1 MFVNK
6 YLNNH
11 LDTSSTI
18 KSQAAV
24 IAEWN
29 MNFSDNILELGNYR
43 YRPTLGATEKYG
55 SIPNFYDPRDLGN
68 FYTGATDADVIVDG
82 GLEDDEETPIF
93 FRSIKQKEKLLY
105 SLEDCFGRF
114 RPRSGVNKF
123 RYNVNNK
130 FLHHSNPNMFNRPR
144 YYMGHK
150 TDKFKY
156 WTSYRTENGQEYGVS
171 NNFINGNNLI
181 EDTAPYVVYK
191 EPIPANRI
199 VVKVQTH
206 VGDIDLGPFSD
217 SSGIFPDPFYGK
229 SNSATP
235 VKWKIQYLKENI
247 WTDAISFDNLS
258 RRPDGGDVFDSSGY
272 VEVGYGLIIPEEY
285 RIGFVSNGEIPSTT
299 VLPENNDIG
308 QAYLL
313 KENDEDFGTYYVWTG
328 SSYQTFTPQYGW
340 YLGEQEVLET
350 TNFVTETN
358 NPKSYRLG
366 SGSPAEYP
374 EFMFISGLR
383 IVVDTMNNFGSTFDL
398 IELSPRLAVD
408 LTSKVVSYSIQKSA
422 SDLGISGL
430 PVGQLLASTG
440 GVQFFDYDQSFN
452 PLNEWNSQEGT
463 GSVISKYIN
472 RNTQIKFYE
481 IIHDVKIIDQL
492 NREVRTSFYVP
503 VKTMYSESFPKTNS
517 QSREV
522 QMDLRDLFFYFESVT
537 APEMLIPNASLS
549 YILATLLDSVGFT
562 NYVFKR
568 IPGEAE
574 PIIPYFFIAPDK
586 TLAEVLGDLAR
597 STQTAMFFDEYN
609 NFVTMSKDYILP
621 SEKDRAT
628 DMVLFGSTDQVS
640 EGIVE
645 NKTDERIPAI
655 ANIIDISSQDNNVYN
670 DGKINYI
677 TRYIQKSMGSI
688 KQAYVA
694 DKDITWIYKPALL
707 WEVTGAENLKPN
719 NGQTSTSNRYALA
732 AIPLNSNLDTS
743 LPTVVNH
750 EIVNNIIDLGEGVL
764 YIGRY
769 NGYFYANGEVIKYDA
784 VEYNVSVLPSSVN
797 NSGFVGGNV
806 WITSPQDYENYF
818 SKLSFNGKIYPTGR
832 VRIYAEPN
840 YETFAG
846 VTKLANGPVAKH
858 GRCQFGTGSLD
869 SDGNLLPI
877 FHSAGLDPYWS
888 DNDNVYGCRMKS
900 RFLFGNIN
908 YAGNTATGAAGVE
921 RSLATKSSR
930 SGLIKNYLAF
940 SHNEEISRKN
950 NLSSTSET
958 VQASALAFNG
968 PSFSAQESSI
978 DFLSY
983 VNKKLDNS
991 YKHFGT
997 RMRIIGKIENNETSV
1012 QTAAGATSYYT
1023 VTASNPQENVTI
1035 SGGSG
1040 GISALLNPETNNGYY
1055 YEIAA
1060 LSESN
1065 VDKYSASDG
1074 VANMFFYKIIK
1085 NIDYDVEANSEIV
1098 GASTTTSL
1106 VGQENGALTIN
1117 GNSVIIGQRIFV
1129 NKQTVQDQNGYYV
1142 VSSAGSS
1149 DSKWELTRDEEAVPV
1164 KLWSGLSSI
1173 VVDDGNFTGQSR
1185 VAAEEITKVYDLALE
1200 YQDFGGFR
1208 RFFLYL
1214 NDTQIAM
1221 VDDPNPLPLINANN
1235 MALFV
1240 RGGSHCMFENVY
1252 ALSNNYSQNTSF
1264 ELDAVANSIFT
1275 NKKDITANDSFRKYA
1290 ISGIV
1295 QPTYL
1300 SGISPAEPPKYNMY
1314 YEEFGTIMREVAYFN
1329 AKYDKAYPALYAT
1342 ISPTFN
1348 KIRGYTVSGF
1358 FAGAYGA
1365 EFLVFNA
1372 TDTFLFM
1379 DETVGN
1385 YLRIQ
1390 GITFTQDSSNELT
1403 VDDYFSRVSDFSNPR
1418 IKDDGTI
1425 LSPVIQREMFD
1436 DIKNS
1441 RTTYGRNEFNLD
1453 VPYIQNRDQATKLM
1467 EWIISKT
1474 MKPRKSIGVKVFANP
1489 TIQLGDIVTINYEED
1504 LVDVLVEKDKRF
1516 VVYNIEY
1523 GKSLMGPEMTAYL
1536 SEVV

>member
-1 MFVNK
+1 MFVNE
-6 YLNNH
+6 YLNKH

-18 KSQAAV
+18 KAQAAI

-29 MNFSDNILELGNYR
+29 MNFSDNIQEMGNYR
-43 YRPTLGATEKYG
+43 YRPTLGVTEKYG
-55 SIPNFYDPRDLGN
+55 SLPNFYDPRDIGN

-82 GLEDDEETPIF
+82 GLEDDEETPIL

-114 RPRSGVNKF
+114 RPRSGVNKL
-123 RYNVNNK
+123 RYSINNK
-130 FLHHSNPNMFNRPR
+130 FLHHSNVDMFNRPR

-156 WTSYRTENGQEYGVS
+156 WTSYRTENGQEYGIA
-171 NNFINGNNLI
+171 NNLVNGNNLI

-191 EPIPANRI
+191 EPIPVNRI
-199 VVKVQTH
+199 VVKIQTH
-206 VGDIDLGPFSD
+206 VGDIDLGPFSN
-217 SSGIFPDPFYGK
+217 SSGIFSDPFYGK
-229 SNSATP
+229 TNAAVP
-235 VKWKIQYLKENI
+235 IKWKIQYLKNNT
-247 WTDAISFDNLS
+247 WADAISFDDLTK
-258 RRPDGGDVFDSSGY
+258 RPDGSDVFDSSGY
-272 VEVGYGLIIPEEY
+272 VEVGYGLIIPEKY
-285 RIGFVSNGEIPSTT
+285 RVGFVNNGEIASTT
-299 VLPENNDIG
+299 ILPEENDIG

-313 KENDEDFGTYYVWTG
+313 KTNSDELGIYYVWTG
-328 SSYQTFTPQYGW
+328 SSYETFTPQYGW
-340 YLGEQEVLET
+340 YLGDQEVLET
-350 TNFVTETN
+350 TNFVTETA
-358 NPKSYRLG
+358 NPKGYKLG
-366 SGSPAEYP
+366 PSSPTEYP
-374 EFMFISGLR
+374 EFTFISGLR
-383 IVVDTMNNFGSTFDL
+383 IVVDTMNKFGSTFDL

-408 LTSKVVSYSIQKSA
+408 LTDKVVSYNIQKSA

-440 GVQFFDYDQSFN
+440 DLEFFDYDQSFN
-452 PLNEWNSQEGT
+452 PLNEWDSENGI
-463 GSVISKYIN
+463 GSIISKYIN

-481 IIHDVKIIDQL
+481 IIHDVKIVDTL
-492 NREVRTSFYVP
+492 NRDIKTRFYIP
-503 VKTMYSESFPKTNS
+503 IKTMYSESFPKTNS

-522 QMDLRDLFFYFESVT
+522 RMGLRDLFFYFESVT

-549 YILATLLDSVGFT
+549 YVLATLLDSIGFT

-568 IPGEAE
+568 IPGETD
-574 PIIPYFFIAPDK
+574 PVIPYFFVAPDK
-586 TLAEVLGDLAR
+586 SIAEVLGDLAR

-609 NFVTMSKDYILP
+609 NFITMSKNYILP
-621 SEKDRAT
+621 SEKDRKT
-628 DMVLFGSTDQVS
+628 DSVLFGSKDQIS

-645 NKTDERIPAI
+645 NKTDERIPVI
-655 ANIIDISSQDNNVYN
+655 ANIIDITSQDNNVYN

-707 WEVTGAENLKPN
+707 WEVAGTENLKPT

-732 AIPLNSNLDTS
+732 AIPLNSTLDTS
-743 LPTVVNH
+743 LPEVVNH
-750 EIVNNIIDLGEGVL
+750 EIINNIIDLGDGVL

-769 NGYFYANGEVIKYDA
+769 NGYFYSSGEVIRYDA

-797 NSGFVGGNV
+797 TSGFTGGNV
-806 WITSPQDYENYF
+806 WITSPQDYESYF

-840 YETFAG
+840 YETFDG
-846 VTKLANGPVAKH
+846 VTKLSNGPVAKH
-858 GRCQFGTGSLD
+858 GRGQFGTEIV
-869 SDGNLLPI
+869 N
-877 FHSAGLDPYWS
+877 HSAGLDPYWS
-888 DNDNVYGCRMKS
+888 DNANVRGCRMKS

-908 YAGNTATGAAGVE
+908 YSGNTSAGAAGVE
-921 RSLATKSSR
+921 NSLATKSSR

-940 SHNEEISRKN
+940 SHNEELSRKN
-950 NLSSTSET
+950 NLSTTSET
-958 VQASALAFNG
+958 VQASALVMNG
-968 PSFSAQESSI
+968 PSFAAQESSI
-978 DFLSY
+978 DFVSY
-983 VNKKLDNS
+983 VNKSLDSS

-1012 QTAAGATSYYT
+1012 QTAAGATPYYT
-1023 VTASNPQENVTI
+1023 VPSSNPQENITV

-1065 VDKYSASDG
+1065 VDKYSTSDG
-1074 VANMFFYKIIK
+1074 VANVFFYKIVK
-1085 NIDYDVEANSEIV
+1085 NIDYDVESNSEIF
-1098 GASTTTSL
+1098 GAYTTTSF
-1106 VGQENGALTIN
+1106 VAQTEGALAIN
-1117 GNSVIIGQRIFV
+1117 GNPVVIGQRIWL
-1129 NKQTVQDQNGYYV
+1129 NKQSVNDQNGYYV
-1142 VSSAGSS
+1142 VSDPGSS
-1149 DSKWELTRDEEAVPV
+1149 GSKWVLTRDEEAVPI

-1185 VAAEEITKVYDLALE
+1185 IAAEEITKVYDLALE

-1214 NDTQIAM
+1214 NDTQIAT

-1240 RGGSHCMFENVY
+1240 RGGSHCIFENIY

-1300 SGISPAEPPKYNMY
+1300 SGISPGEPPKYNIY
-1314 YEEFGTIMREVAYFN
+1314 YEEFGAIMREVAYFN
-1329 AKYDKAYPALYAT
+1329 IKYDKAYPALYAT

-1365 EFLVFNA
+1365 EFLIFNA

-1403 VDDYFSRVSDFSNPR
+1403 VDDYFARVADFSDPR
-1418 IKDDGTI
+1418 VKDDGTVS
-1425 LSPVIQREMFD
+1425 SPIIQKELFD

-1441 RTTYGRNEFNLD
+1441 RTTYGRNEFSLD
-1453 VPYIQNRDQATKLM
+1453 VPYIQSRDEAESM
-1467 EWIISKT
+1467 MSWIISKT
-1474 MKPRKSIGVKVFANP
+1474 MKPRKSIGVKIFANP
-1489 TIQLGDIVTINYEED
+1489 TIQLGDILTINYEED
-1504 LVDVLVEKDKRF
+1504 LVDLLVEKDKRF

-1523 GKSLMGPEMTAYL
+1523 SKSLSGPEMTIYL